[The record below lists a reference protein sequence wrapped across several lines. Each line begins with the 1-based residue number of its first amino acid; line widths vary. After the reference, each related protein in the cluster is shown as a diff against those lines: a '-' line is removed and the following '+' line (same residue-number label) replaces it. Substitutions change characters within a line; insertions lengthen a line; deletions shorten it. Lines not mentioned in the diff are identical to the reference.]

1 MIAFTLLAVSSGA
14 LINLLVYV
22 VIIALVFWL
31 LWFAINKIPIP
42 EPFKTVLQVIF
53 LVVGVIILID
63 LLLGLTGNS
72 FLTN

>member
-22 VIIALVFWL
+22 VILALVFWL